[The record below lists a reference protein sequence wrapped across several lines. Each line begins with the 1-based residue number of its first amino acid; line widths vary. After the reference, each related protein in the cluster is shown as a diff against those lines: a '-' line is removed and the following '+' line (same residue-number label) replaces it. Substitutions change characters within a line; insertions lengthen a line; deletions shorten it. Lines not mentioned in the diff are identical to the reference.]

1 MIRLYPQAVPFRLPD
16 LVALQR
22 ESFLHFL
29 MEGFA
34 AEVNEFNP
42 MVSPNGNLE
51 LRLSPE
57 RYQFKRPRHSAREAP
72 WRAVNYGAPL
82 YVPAQLTNIRTG
94 QVQSEY
100 IFFGEFPLMT
110 DRGHFIIHGSARV
123 IVNQI
128 IRSPGLYYK
137 AIIDY
142 KNRRTHV
149 ASLISSRGAWVRIE
163 TDRNGMIWARMDKV
177 KKISMLV
184 ILQAMGFSSEQ
195 MFQSFRHPEFVMKAF
210 SRLLKRKV
218 WQRRS
223 DELLADSTNQ
233 ALLHVMS
240 KLYPDKPP
248 TVGGG
253 RKLLFARFMDPRR
266 YDLGE
271 IGRLQLNKKLH
282 LTGSLK
288 IQTLRPVDLLATT
301 DYLINLEYGV
311 GQLDDIDHLK
321 NRRVRS
327 AGELIQNQVRVGMT
341 RLEKIV
347 LDRFKDSSPTS
358 SFKLT
363 SLMNPKPMNGALREF
378 FGSSQLSQFMDQ
390 TNPLSE
396 ITHKRRLSSLG
407 PGGITRDRAGMAV
420 REIHPS
426 HYGRICPIETPEG
439 PNAGL
444 VGSMA
449 TYARVNSKGFLESP
463 FYRVEQGRVQ
473 LEEGPT
479 FLSAEQEDEFR
490 ICPGDLFVETTLP
503 DRALPVRY
511 QREFSTTHPQNVQ
524 YIGVSPTQ
532 MISVATSLIPFLEHD
547 DANRALMGSNMQR
560 QAVPVLE
567 PERAWVGTGLEAQ
580 VALDSGTVVCAD
592 RNGYVGYVDA
602 NRIVL
607 RDPFSQKEGVSGE
620 RARSETHYL
629 LETYHRSNQNTCMR
643 HRPVVQT
650 GEWVERGDLLADG
663 TATVGGELTLGK
675 NILVAYMPWEG
686 YNFED
691 AILISER
698 LVYEE
703 LYTSLHIDRHEVE
716 TRQTKLGYDR
726 ITREVPG
733 LGRYPLRHLDERGLI
748 YPGSWVEPGDVLV
761 GKVTPKEDKD
771 VPPEGRL
778 LQAIFGHKTQDV
790 RDSSLRVPT
799 GVHGRVLDVRI
810 LKGQPGAEEASSKGS
825 PNECLIHVYL
835 VHKRRLQVGDKMAGR
850 HGNKGIVSR
859 ILPRQDMPY
868 CPDGTPVDMVLN
880 PLGVPSRMNV
890 GQVFECLLGLAGCH
904 LEEQFKVRAF
914 DEMYEEQASR
924 GLVYSKLYEARQKTG
939 HSWLFDPNHPGK
951 TRLLDGRTGD
961 SFDQPVTV
969 GQAYMLK
976 LVHLVDEKIH
986 ARSTGPYSLVTQQP
1000 LGGRSKH
1007 GGQRFG
1013 EMEVW
1018 ALEGFGAAY
1027 TLQELLTIKSDDMQ
1041 GRNDAMNAIIKG
1053 EPIPSPG
1060 TPESFKVLIR
1070 ELQCLCLDIG
1080 VYEIDP
1086 NHYDEGHE
1094 IDIYNIF

>member
-1 MIRLYPQAVPFRLPD
+1 MIRLYPQAVPFLLPD

-29 MEGFA
+29 LEGLA
-34 AEVNEFNP
+34 NELNQFNP
-42 MVSPNGNLE
+42 MTSPKGDIE

-57 RYQFKRPRHSAREAP
+57 RYQLKRPRYPAHEAP
-72 WRAVNYGAPL
+72 WRAVNYSAAL
-82 YVPAQLTNIRTG
+82 YVPAQLTNFRTG

-100 IFFGEFPLMT
+100 IFLGDLPLMT

-128 IRSPGLYYK
+128 VRSPGLYYK
-137 AIIDY
+137 ELIDH
-142 KNRRTHV
+142 KSRRTHV
-149 ASLISSRGAWVRIE
+149 ASLISNRGAWVRIE
-163 TDRNGMIWARMDKV
+163 TDRYGMIWARMDKV

-184 ILQAMGFSSEQ
+184 VLQAMGFSSTQ
-195 MFQSFRHPEFVMKAF
+195 IFQSLRHPEFVMKAF
-210 SRLLKRKV
+210 SRLLERKA
-218 WQRRS
+218 WQRKS
-223 DELLADSTNQ
+223 EELLADSTNQ
-233 ALLHVMS
+233 ALLQLIN

-248 TVGGG
+248 TVRGA

-271 IGRLQLNKKLH
+271 IGRLQLNKKLR
-282 LTGSLK
+282 LIGGLEV
-288 IQTLRPVDLLATT
+288 QTLRPVDLLAAT
-301 DYLINLEYGV
+301 DYLINLEYGM
-311 GQLDDIDHLK
+311 GDLDDIDHLK

-327 AGELIQNQVRVGMT
+327 SGELIQNQVRVGIT

-347 LDRFKDSSPTS
+347 LDRLKESSQTRNI
-358 SFKLT
+358 KLT
-363 SLMNPKPMNGALREF
+363 SLMNPKPMSSALREF

-420 REIHPS
+420 RDIHPS

-444 VGSMA
+444 IGSMA

-463 FYRVEQGRVQ
+463 FYRVEDGHIQIQ
-473 LEEGPT
+473 EGPT

-490 ICPGDLFVETTLP
+490 VSPGDLLVETQLP
-503 DRALPVRY
+503 DRTIPVRY
-511 QREFSTTHPQNVQ
+511 QREFSITQPTDVQ
-524 YIGVSPTQ
+524 YIGVAPTQ

-560 QAVPVLE
+560 QAVPLLR
-567 PERAWVGTGLEAQ
+567 PERPLVGTGLEAQ
-580 VALDSGTVVCAD
+580 VALDSGSVVCAD
-592 RNGYVGYVDA
+592 RNGYVSYVDG

-607 RDPFSQKEGVSGE
+607 QNPFSNVDSSL
-620 RARSETHYL
+620 SETQYI
-629 LETYHRSNQNTCMR
+629 LETYHRSNQDTCMH
-643 HRPVVQT
+643 HRPVVKT

-663 TATVGGELTLGK
+663 AASVGGELSLGK

-686 YNFED
+686 YNIED

-703 LYTSLHIDRHEVE
+703 LYTSLHIERHEIE
-716 TRQTKLGYDR
+716 TRQTKLGNER

-733 LGRYPLRHLDERGLI
+733 IGRYPLRHLDTRGLI
-748 YPGSWVEPGDVLV
+748 YPGAWVEPGDVLV
-761 GKVTPKEDKD
+761 GKVTPKEDTD
-771 VPPEGRL
+771 LQPEGRL
-778 LQAIFGHKTQDV
+778 LQAIFGHKTKDV
-790 RDSSLRVPT
+790 RDTSLRVPT

-810 LKGQPGAEEASSKGS
+810 LKGQPGEPPESTGA
-825 PNECLIHVYL
+825 PNECIIHVYL
-835 VHKRRLQVGDKMAGR
+835 VHKRRIQVGDKMAGR

-890 GQVFECLLGLAGCH
+890 GQVFECLLGLAGVH

-939 HSWLFDPNHPGK
+939 YNWLFNPNHPGK
-951 TRLLDGRTGD
+951 TRLFDGRTGEP
-961 SFDQPVTV
+961 FDQPVTV
-969 GQAYMLK
+969 GQAYILK

-986 ARSTGPYSLVTQQP
+986 ARSTGPYSLITQQP

-1007 GGQRFG
+1007 GGQRLG

-1027 TLQELLTIKSDDMQ
+1027 TLQELLTVKSDDMQ
-1041 GRNDAMNAIIKG
+1041 GRNEAMNAIIKG
-1053 EPIPSPG
+1053 EQIPSPG

>member
-1 MIRLYPQAVPFRLPD
+1 MIRLYPQAAPFRLPD

-29 MEGFA
+29 IEGL
-34 AEVNEFNP
+34 AEQLHEFNP
-42 MVSPNGNLE
+42 ITSPNGDLE

-57 RYQFKRPRHSAREAP
+57 RYQFKRPRYPVQEAS
-72 WRAVNYGAPL
+72 WRAMTYSGAL
-82 YVPAQLTNIRTG
+82 YVPAQLTNLRTG
-94 QVQSEY
+94 QIQSEY
-100 IFFGEFPLMT
+100 VFLGDFPLMT

-137 AIIDY
+137 EVSDH
-142 KNRRTHV
+142 KGRRTHV
-149 ASLISSRGAWVRIE
+149 ASLISNRGAWIRIE
-163 TDRNGMIWARMDKV
+163 TDRYGMIWARMDKV
-177 KKISMLV
+177 KKISMFVVLQALGFSPSE
-184 ILQAMGFSSEQ
+184 ILQSL
-195 MFQSFRHPEFVMKAF
+195 RHPEFVMKAF
-210 SRLLKRKV
+210 SVLLEKQV
-218 WQRRS
+218 WQKRS
-223 DELLADSTNQ
+223 EELMAHSTHQ
-233 ALLHVMS
+233 ALLQVLG

-248 TVGGG
+248 SVRSA
-253 RKLLFARFMDPRR
+253 RKLLFLRFMDPRR
-266 YDLGE
+266 YDLGA

-282 LTGSLK
+282 LTGGWD
-288 IQTLRPVDLLATT
+288 IHTLRPVDLLAAT
-301 DYLINLEYGV
+301 DYLINLECRT
-311 GQLDDIDHLK
+311 GQVDDIDHLK

-327 AGELIQNQVRVGMT
+327 AGELIQNQVRIGMT
-341 RLEKIV
+341 RLERIV
-347 LDRFKDSSPTS
+347 LDRFKEPSQGR
-358 SFKLT
+358 LRLH
-363 SLMNPKPMNGALREF
+363 SLMNPKPMSGALREF

-407 PGGITRDRAGMAV
+407 PGGISRDRAGMAV

-444 VGSMA
+444 IGSMA
-449 TYARVNSKGFLESP
+449 TYARVNPQGFLESP
-463 FYRVEQGRVQ
+463 FYRVQEGEVQ
-473 LEEGPT
+473 WEAGPT
-479 FLSAEQEDEFR
+479 YLSAAQEDELR
-490 ICPGDLFVETTLP
+490 VSPGDLLVGDSLP
-503 DRALPVRY
+503 DRPLPIRY
-511 QREFSTTHPQNVQ
+511 QKEFLTTTRSHVE

-560 QAVPVLE
+560 QAVPILQ
-567 PERAWVGTGLEAQ
+567 PERPWVGTGLEGQ
-580 VALDSGTVVCAD
+580 VALDSGTVICAD
-592 RNGYVGYVDA
+592 RNGYVDYVDA
-602 NRIVL
+602 RKIVVV
-607 RDPFSQKEGVSGE
+607 DPESSSSSTQ
-620 RARSETHYL
+620 YL
-629 LETYHRSNQNTCMR
+629 LQSYYRSNQDTCM
-643 HRPVVQT
+643 HQRPVVQA

-663 TATVGGELTLGK
+663 AASVGGELALGK
-675 NILVAYMPWEG
+675 NICVAYMPWEG

-698 LVYEE
+698 LVYED
-703 LYTSLHIDRHEVE
+703 LYTSLHIERHEIE
-716 TRQTKLGYDR
+716 TRQTKLGAEE
-726 ITREVPG
+726 ITRDVPSVG
-733 LGRYPLRHLDERGLI
+733 AYPLRHLDDRGI
-748 YPGSWVEPGDVLV
+748 VYPGAQVEPGDILV
-761 GKVTPKEDKD
+761 GKVSPKEDMD

-778 LQAIFGHKTQDV
+778 LQAIFGHKARDV
-790 RDSSLRVPT
+790 RDTSLRVPT

-810 LKGQPGAEEASSKGS
+810 LKGVPGAPPDPQGTAT
-825 PNECLIHVYL
+825 NECVIHVYL

-868 CPDGTPVDMVLN
+868 CQDGTPVDMVLN

-890 GQVFECLLGLAGCH
+890 GQVFECLLGLAGMH
-904 LEEQFKVRAF
+904 LQEQFKVRAF

-924 GLVYSKLYEARQKTG
+924 GFVYSKLYEARQKTG
-939 HSWLFDPNHPGK
+939 YRWLFDPAHPGK
-951 TRLLDGRTGD
+951 SRLFDGRTGEP
-961 SFDQPVTV
+961 FDQPVTV

-1007 GGQRFG
+1007 GGQRLG

-1027 TLQELLTIKSDDMQ
+1027 TLQELLTVKSDDMQ
-1041 GRNDAMNAIIKG
+1041 GRNEAMNAIIKG
-1053 EPIPSPG
+1053 EAIPSPG

-1086 NHYDEGHE
+1086 EAYDDGHE
-1094 IDIYNIF
+1094 IDIYHIF